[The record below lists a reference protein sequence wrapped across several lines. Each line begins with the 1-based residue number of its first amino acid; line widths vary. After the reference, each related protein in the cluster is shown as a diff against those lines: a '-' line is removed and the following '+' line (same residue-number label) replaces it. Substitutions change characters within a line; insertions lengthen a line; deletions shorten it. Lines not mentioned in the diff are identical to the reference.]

1 MTAALGWPLITLS
14 SAKWCLVLFYPINS
28 CANPLLYV
36 FLTRTWRDAKRKA
49 GPLIRRSLAATNAR
63 GTLSWHKFER
73 FYSNGPKSPLGGGKQ
88 QSVAERLLRK
98 KHEEKEEDSEEQRAQ
113 TIHCCERVERK
124 KLLGEIFTREAKN
137 GKGNGR
143 RRASDGSIDK
153 TSKKF
158 FGKLKILSFLFKTSS
173 GIHQRYSNPKCCA
186 SSAFTGQSICDRP
199 SSEVVDS

>member
-1 MTAALGWPLITLS
+1 METVEGMTAALGWPLITLS

-73 FYSNGPKSPLGGGKQ
+73 FYSNGPKSPLGGGQQ

-98 KHEEKEEDSEEQRAQ
+98 KQADREEDSEEQRAQ
-113 TIHCCERVERK
+113 TIHCCGRGERK
-124 KLLGEIFTREAKN
+124 KLLGEIFTGEAKN
-137 GKGNGR
+137 WKGKER

-153 TSKKF
+153 NSKKLNEKCKF
-158 FGKLKILSFLFKTSS
+158 IKIFP
-173 GIHQRYSNPKCCA
+173 I
-186 SSAFTGQSICDRP
+186 
-199 SSEVVDS
+199 